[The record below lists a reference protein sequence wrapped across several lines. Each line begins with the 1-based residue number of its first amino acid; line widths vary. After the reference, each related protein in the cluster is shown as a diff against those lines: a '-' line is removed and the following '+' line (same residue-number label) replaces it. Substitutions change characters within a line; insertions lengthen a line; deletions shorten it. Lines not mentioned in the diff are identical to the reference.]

1 MTPKTVILDFG
12 NVVAFF
18 DHRRACRQL
27 AALSGRGSGED
38 DIFRE
43 VFETSLEHDV
53 DAGVIPP
60 DRFVDILRGRFWLD
74 GTNDQIRTAWCDIF
88 TPNEAMAA
96 LIPRLKQDG
105 LRLVLASNT
114 NPLHFDWIAREFAGL
129 LSRFDALVL
138 SHQVGARKPDERF
151 FAQCLKASQADA
163 GECLYVDDRADFVDV
178 ARGMGMKGVVYGPDV
193 DVASVV
199 YGGSQS

>member
-27 AALSGRGSGED
+27 ASLSGRGSDED
-38 DIFRE
+38 DVFRE

-60 DRFVDILRGRFWLD
+60 DRFIDILRGRFWLD
-74 GTNDQIRTAWCDIF
+74 GTDDQIRTAWCDIF

-114 NPLHFDWIAREFAGL
+114 NPLHFDWIAREFFAL
-129 LSRFDALVL
+129 LSHFDALVL
-138 SHQVGARKPDERF
+138 SHQVGARKPDARF
-151 FAQCLKASQADA
+151 FAQCRDASHAEA
-163 GECLYVDDRADFVDV
+163 GECLYVDDRSDFVDV
-178 ARGMGMKGVVYGPDV
+178 ARGMGMKGVVYRPDV
-193 DVASVV
+193 DLGAVT
-199 YGGSQS
+199 G